1 MFQYNLMINLLK
13 KTINSLLKRFGYSVI
28 RTSLKY
34 NKKNGEGGGYNKN
47 DLNLNIGSAGTNYP
61 FFINLDMVSEHY
73 KSRQKNHKFIPYDLS
88 KDKLPFKNDTVTN
101 IFCCHVI
108 EHCVD
113 EAVKKLFTE
122 CIRVLKKTGVF
133 RISCPDSKFLFE
145 VSSFDNEYWHRS
157 KSQGNWAGQNPDLVG
172 RYDFL
177 ISDISAKKL
186 RFNTPEYREILSKIK
201 SMKYKEAMDFLTR
214 DNKADINN
222 PGNHINFFDYEKI
235 EKMLKDSCLDLNIT
249 NYKVINSKIHGS
261 VSKLMSEDC
270 FDATEENRQSPRSV
284 YVEFV
289 KL

>member
-1 MFQYNLMINLLK
+1 MMNLLK
-13 KTINSLLKRFGYSVI
+13 KIINSLLKRFGYRVI

-34 NKKNGEGGGYNKN
+34 NKKNGEYNKN
-47 DLNLNIGSAGTNYP
+47 DLNLNIGSGGENYP
-61 FFINLDMVSEHY
+61 FFINLDMASKHY
-73 KSRQKNHKFIPYDLS
+73 ESHQKKHKFIPYDLS

-113 EAVKKLFTE
+113 EGVKKLFVE
-122 CIRVLKKTGVF
+122 CIRVLKKKGVF
-133 RISCPDSKFLFE
+133 RIICPDSKFLFE
-145 VSSFDNEYWHRS
+145 VSSFDNEYWHR
-157 KSQGNWAGQNPDLVG
+157 AITPDVWIGHKKIGSVG

-177 ISDISAKKL
+177 IKDISANKL
-186 RFNTPEYREILSKIK
+186 RLKINTPEYREIVSKIK
-201 SMKYKEAMDFLTR
+201 FMKYKEAMDFLTR
-214 DNKADINN
+214 GNKADINN
-222 PGNHINFFDYEKI
+222 PGDHINFFDYEKI
-235 EKMLKDSCLDLNIT
+235 EKMLKDSCLDLNIA

-270 FDATEENRQSPRSV
+270 FDATEYNKRRPMSV